1 MPPAEQQK
9 VIRYLCLLTIII
21 IILSQIARWFLF
33 SCSLFVKSLCQS
45 LPLYGCDHSNSQD
58 CVWAFLYWRYINSCK
73 KSTDFDYQ
81 KIFGIRELLHHQPF
95 VRIVLFL
102 FYSFCHV

>member
-45 LPLYGCDHSNSQD
+45 LPFSGVIIQIPKIACGHFSIGGILTPAKKVAISTTKKYLESENCSI
-58 CVWAFLYWRYINSCK
+58 INRLS
-73 KSTDFDYQ
+73 
-81 KIFGIRELLHHQPF
+81 G
-95 VRIVLFL
+95 
-102 FYSFCHV
+102 